1 MSNAEKKEI
10 AVSAK
15 KEIQPANGEPLAQGV
30 LFVPEVDISESQE
43 GVTLMAD
50 LPGVRKEDLD
60 IDYREGVLT
69 LTARVEAPPSHHR
82 PVYQEYEV
90 GGFQRRFTV
99 GERID
104 MNKVQANLKDGV
116 LTLFLPRA
124 DEHKPRKIEIKS

>member
-1 MSNAEKKEI
+1 MSDKKEI

-15 KEIQPANGEPLAQGV
+15 KEIEKQSGEPLAQGV
-30 LFVPEVDISESQE
+30 LFVPEVDIAENQE

-50 LPGVRKEDLD
+50 LPGVRKESLD
-60 IDYREGVLT
+60 VDYREGVLT
-69 LTARVEAPPSHHR
+69 LTGRVDSPPNNHR
-82 PVYQEYEV
+82 LVYQEYEV

-104 MNKVQANLKDGV
+104 MNKVQASLKDGV

-124 DEHKPRKIEIKS
+124 EEHKPRKIEIKT

>member
-1 MSNAEKKEI
+1 MSKPESKEI
-10 AVSAK
+10 AVSGK
-15 KEIQPANGEPLAQGV
+15 KEIEKQTGEPLAQGV
-30 LFVPEVDISESQE
+30 LFVPEVDISESQD
-43 GVTLMAD
+43 GVTLLAD
-50 LPGVRKEDLD
+50 VPGVRREGLD

-69 LTARVEAPPSHHR
+69 LTAKVEPLPTHHR

-104 MNKVQANLKDGV
+104 MNKVQASLKDGV

-124 DEHKPRKIEIKS
+124 EEHKPRKIEIKS

>member
-10 AVSAK
+10 AVSGK
-15 KEIQPANGEPLAQGV
+15 KEIEKQIGEPLSQGV
-30 LFVPEVDISESQE
+30 LFVPEVDISESQD
-43 GVTLMAD
+43 GVTVIAD
-50 LPGVRKEDLD
+50 LPGARKESLD

-69 LTARVEAPPSHHR
+69 LTARVENPPDHHR
-82 PVYQEYEV
+82 LVYQEYEV

-104 MNKVQANLKDGV
+104 MNKVQANLKEGV

-124 DEHKPRKIEIKS
+124 AEHKPRKIEIKS